1 MNKTDLIHKIKQ
13 LEGISQDE
21 RAYLINLVNTKKKYG
36 LVWED
41 KPENLEEQLR
51 THLPVLR
58 EVVEKRILS
67 VQQTKMSEP
76 GFIGL
81 KDGQDSKK
89 SKTLRTSLFDELEEQ
104 DNLENQINPEN
115 QGSSYAA
122 PVFA

>member
-1 MNKTDLIHKIKQ
+1 MNKTELIQKLKQ

-21 RAYLINLVNTKKKYG
+21 LSYLINLVNTKKKYG